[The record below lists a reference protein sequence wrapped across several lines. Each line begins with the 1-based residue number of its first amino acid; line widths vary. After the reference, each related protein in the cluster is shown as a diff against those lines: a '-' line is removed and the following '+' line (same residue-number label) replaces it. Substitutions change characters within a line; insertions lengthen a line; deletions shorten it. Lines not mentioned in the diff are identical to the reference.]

1 MLGRVWW
8 LALLIALS
16 ATPQIA
22 AQEAGRYGTL
32 VDANTRFA
40 FKFFRQSLAKTPD
53 ENVLT
58 APISLSQDFAFL
70 QNGADAEAREEIL
83 RAFELDNLSPEEI
96 NQQSLALRKALS
108 YPQPL
113 RPAPSSHR
121 SPNGDA
127 PPPVECCQAPPE
139 RLVLAGSLWAQPKV
153 AFRATFL
160 ERSKKF
166 YSFQT
171 VSVSSRGP
179 AAASA
184 VNAWVSRQTGGALS
198 HVLDSWERDD
208 FLLVDTT
215 WFKGAW
221 IHPFVVSRTH
231 PGDFTLVS
239 GQKKQI
245 PMMAE
250 GGSFAYLRGAKFQAV
265 RMPYH
270 HAAMYV
276 FLPDED
282 SSLKEFE
289 QSLTADKWAAWI
301 ADFERREG
309 YLELPRFRLEYRA
322 PIRTVLEDL
331 GVKRAFTNFASFA
344 PAVSNP
350 AGAALTRVQQAILL
364 SVDETGT
371 EVASATFIGGVIGGI
386 PGGPRPE
393 PFRMIVNRPF
403 FFAICDEQTR
413 AILYMGRI
421 VAP

>member
-1 MLGRVWW
+1 MPRNVWSM
-8 LALLIALS
+8 ALFIALS

-22 AQEAGRYGTL
+22 APEAGHYGAL
-32 VDANTRFA
+32 VDANARFA

-53 ENVLT
+53 NNVLT
-58 APISLSQDFAFL
+58 APIALSRDFAFL

-83 RAFELDNLSPEEI
+83 RAFELGNLSSDEI
-96 NQQSLALRKALS
+96 NQQSLALHKALS
-108 YPQPL
+108 YPQPHPPTPPSR
-113 RPAPSSHR
+113 RP
-121 SPNGDA
+121 PNEEA
-127 PPPVECCQAPPE
+127 PPPPICCEAPPE
-139 RLVLAGSLWAQPKV
+139 RLILAGSLWAQPNV
-153 AFRATFL
+153 AFRTTFL

-171 VSVSSRGP
+171 VSVPSRGP

-184 VNAWVSRQTGGALS
+184 VNTWVSRQTGGALT
-198 HVLDSWERDD
+198 HVLDSWQRDD
-208 FLLVDTT
+208 FLLVDTS

-221 IHPFVVSRTH
+221 IHPFVASRTH
-231 PGDFTLVS
+231 PGDFTLLS
-239 GQKKQI
+239 GQKKQV

-250 GGSFAYLRGAKFQAV
+250 GGSFAYLRGANFQAV
-265 RMPYH
+265 RLPYH

-301 ADFERREG
+301 PDFEGHEG
-309 YLELPRFRLEYRA
+309 YLELPRFRSEYRA
-322 PIRTVLEDL
+322 PITAILEDL
-331 GVKRAFTNFASFA
+331 GVERAFTSLGSFA

-350 AGAALTRVQQAILL
+350 EGAALTRVLQVILL
-364 SVDETGT
+364 SVDEKGT
-371 EVASATFIGGVIGGI
+371 EVVSADVIGGVIGGVH
-386 PGGPRPE
+386 GGPRPE

-403 FFAICDEQTR
+403 FFAICDDQTR
-413 AILYMGRI
+413 AILYIGRI